1 MTNFE
6 RYFSE
11 IKEIILHGSQIAIEN
26 GNLRQCKGLP
36 CSECFFG
43 IDIENQ
49 SCGLKMLTW
58 LTDEYVEPYKL
69 THKQLAILKILETG
83 WLARDD
89 TFSKNLYWYS
99 EKPTRC
105 NNHFENANCGLM
117 WVRGIFDAF
126 DFITFKDGPYSVEE
140 MLTWEV
146 ENDKF

>member
-6 RYFSE
+6 KYKDEITQLTNEHKRIAFVNGKVVSCSE
-11 IKEIILHGSQIAIEN
+11 IDDCTICKFGSH
-26 GNLRQCKGLP
+26 K
-36 CSECFFG
+36 
-43 IDIENQ
+43 D
-49 SCGLKMLTW
+49 SCHFLIVKW
-58 LTDEYVEPYKL
+58 LCEEYTEPIKL

-89 TFSKNLYWYS
+89 IFSKNLYWYS
-99 EKPTRC
+99 EKPTRS
-105 NNHFENANCGLM
+105 NHHFDNVNCEFMSL
-117 WVRGIFDAF
+117 RGIFDAF